1 MYPSQLL
8 RALPAQHNRSSAS
21 IQAAVDGNVNTDWD
35 PNGGGIAYSME
46 FEYPTCVEPQQF
58 VVLPL
63 GTAFDRT
70 QWTIQA
76 GNTSGQ
82 YTFSLPTFNTAITGA
97 QKTFS
102 FSSPVCARL
111 GARIRPGTQKQLVLQ
126 HRNSVCPVL
135 RSFVKFI

>member
-1 MYPSQLL
+1 MASFFAVYPSQLL

-35 PNGGGIAYSME
+35 PSGGGISYSME

-63 GTAFDRT
+63 GTAFDRS

-82 YTFSLPTFNTAITGA
+82 YTFSLPTFKTAITGA

-102 FSSPVCARL
+102 FLSPVCAR
-111 GARIRPGTQKQLVLQ
+111 
-126 HRNSVCPVL
+126 
-135 RSFVKFI
+135 